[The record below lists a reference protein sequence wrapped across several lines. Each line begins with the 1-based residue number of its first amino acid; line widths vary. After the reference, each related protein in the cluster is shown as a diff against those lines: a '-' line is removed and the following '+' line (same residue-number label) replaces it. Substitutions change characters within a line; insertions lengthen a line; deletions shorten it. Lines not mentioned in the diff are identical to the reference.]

1 MESVSISSSLAGL
14 PAFLTYFGI
23 AIAFTAVFVFA
34 YVQLTPQREFALIK
48 ANKSAAALAL
58 SGSLLGFA
66 LPLSS
71 AISHS
76 VGVLDCAV
84 WAGVALVVQV
94 LAFVG
99 LRLSVDR
106 LPQRIAEDEVAT
118 GVLVAAVSISVGLLN
133 AASMSY

>member
-1 MESVSISSSLAGL
+1 MESISSSLTGL
-14 PAFLTYFGI
+14 PAFLAYFGM
-23 AIAFTAVFVFA
+23 AAAFTGLFVLI
-34 YVQLTPQREFALIK
+34 YVQLTPHREFALIR
-48 ANKSAAALAL
+48 ANKPAAALAF
-58 SGSLLGFA
+58 SGSLIGFA
-66 LPLSS
+66 LPLAS

-94 LAFVG
+94 LAFLL
-99 LRLSVDR
+99 LRAMVDR
-106 LPQRIAEDEVAT
+106 LAQRIESDETAT